1 MRTPP
6 LHHGTQHGT
15 RSGYGQ
21 SWLFVRPLDLPL
33 TFRHEN
39 GRFGSLRPKPL
50 PGPPPCAAGQI
61 IPADDPRNP
70 TDADVYARTRNVD
83 VTLRWRA
90 STFWGV
96 DVVTQ
101 VELT

>member
-1 MRTPP
+1 MEFTGGPLAPQAVGLVRINTVPFFTATFDAGRSTVLHVPMYAPMTPDER
-6 LHHGTQHGT
+6 LT
-15 RSGYGQ
+15 
-21 SWLFVRPLDLPL
+21 VDL
-33 TFRHEN
+33 
-39 GRFGSLRPKPL
+39 LR
-50 PGPPPCAAGQI
+50 
-61 IPADDPRNP
+61 
-70 TDADVYARTRNVD
+70 DAYTRNVD